1 MVNSNVPRYIM
12 KVAVFI
18 CGRSARNTKLST
30 VTNIQKGG
38 EEIPAGGWRG
48 GEEVPAGGWRGGEE
62 IPKGGWRGGEE
73 IPKGGWRAPSSSPFS
88 EQIPSGKWLAHVA
101 KDVYRTK
108 DGRAYFEFG
117 FAQVGSRVEIDILDS
132 PSYGGRTEDV
142 HTTHRL
148 KSERG
153 GYKICFGDPSIS
165 NDISSAKKWAAMWA
179 ELTWKYITT
188 GQTFPNN

>member
-1 MVNSNVPRYIM
+1 M
-12 KVAVFI
+12 KATVFI
-18 CGRSARNTKLST
+18 CGRSARNEKLST
-30 VTNIQKGG
+30 VTNNQKGG
-38 EEIPAGGWRG
+38 EEIPTGGWRG

-73 IPKGGWRAPSSSPFS
+73 IPKGGWRTPSSSTFS
-88 EQIPSGKWLAHVA
+88 EEIPSGKWLAHVA

-132 PSYGGRTEDV
+132 PSYGGRADDV

-153 GYKICFGDPSIS
+153 GYKICFGDPSVS
-165 NDISSAKKWAAMWA
+165 HDISSAKKWAAMWA
-179 ELTWKYITT
+179 ELTWKYITS